1 MSLEYIICL
10 VIGILVAGVPLG
22 LKLRQRVKINEEI
35 QLLNEKEEQKYN
47 SLLERQASLDAE
59 YQKARNQYDEV
70 IKLAESNANAVA
82 DAALT
87 KAMAGVEE
95 SLTKAMSGM
104 EESLDA
110 LGRKYQEAEQEY
122 NEEYTLVMKDLVS
135 DLIQQTENQ
144 QKKIAELE
152 KKRNELAA
160 SVEASIKARLREKEI
175 KEQLDF
181 YRVKLDELDLADI
194 ETLTKIKK
202 KLNKPRILS
211 MLIWQTY
218 YQKPMTQLCNNILGE
233 KVVTGI
239 YKITNQETGQ
249 VYIGQARNMAE
260 RFKEHAKC
268 GLDIDRP
275 AANKLYQAMVEDGL
289 YNFSFELLEECD
301 ASELNDKERHF
312 IELYKSA
319 EFGYNS
325 NKGVG
330 KK

>member
-47 SLLERQASLDAE
+47 SLLEKQASLDAE
-59 YQKARNQYDEV
+59 YQKTRNQYDEV

-82 DAALT
+82 DAA
-87 KAMAGVEE
+87 
-95 SLTKAMSGM
+95 LTKAMSGM

-135 DLIQQTENQ
+135 DLIQQTEDQ
-144 QKKIAELE
+144 QEKIAELE

-249 VYIGQARNMAE
+249 VYIGQARNIAE

-289 YNFSFELLEECD
+289 YNFSFELLEECSV
-301 ASELNDKERHF
+301 SELNDKERQF